1 MENVEQN
8 RINFIVSTLIQEAHD
23 AKDRQ
28 KIETLKEYAKGCGL
42 DYLEEEIE
50 NIWIQTRTEL
60 EAQQRYWLYYLN
72 PFILFP

>member
-50 NIWIQTRTEL
+50 NIWIQTRKEL